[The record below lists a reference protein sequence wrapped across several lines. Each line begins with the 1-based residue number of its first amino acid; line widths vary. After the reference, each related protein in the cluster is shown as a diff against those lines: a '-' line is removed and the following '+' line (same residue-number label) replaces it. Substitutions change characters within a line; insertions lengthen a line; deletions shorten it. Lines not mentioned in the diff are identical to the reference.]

1 MQLGA
6 SHTPS
11 SHLLLSANQ
20 AGDVDSSFQMRQL
33 SPERGGDL
41 SQVAQCPDHPRVL
54 PDSEAC
60 GPSAQDPGGV
70 WGLMRHVEVS
80 LGSHTVGNPR
90 GMFRWRVP
98 RGRGRRAVISRG
110 ILKHGETRSR
120 GEGSHGLLGT
130 MHTFPWEPFEPAE
143 PH

>member
-20 AGDVDSSFQMRQL
+20 AGGVDSSFQMRQL

-60 GPSAQDPGGV
+60 GPSVLSGQRKGV
-70 WGLMRHVEVS
+70 EPPVLQLTGCHRLRGLQSMW
-80 LGSHTVGNPR
+80 T
-90 GMFRWRVP
+90 
-98 RGRGRRAVISRG
+98 
-110 ILKHGETRSR
+110 
-120 GEGSHGLLGT
+120 
-130 MHTFPWEPFEPAE
+130 
-143 PH
+143 